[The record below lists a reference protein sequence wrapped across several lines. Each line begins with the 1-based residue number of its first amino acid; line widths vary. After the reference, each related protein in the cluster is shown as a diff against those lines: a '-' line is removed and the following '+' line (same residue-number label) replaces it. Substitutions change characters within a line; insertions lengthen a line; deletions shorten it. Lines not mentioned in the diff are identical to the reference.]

1 MGHRFLPTQLFG
13 FAIVGLINTV
23 WAYAMFALFVY
34 LGFHY
39 ALATLIAGTLSVMTG
54 YQAHRHYVFSFK
66 GKNRLPRFVFVFLT
80 IYWINV
86 SIQKVLLESGL
97 LSNIYLV
104 GALAIPVCALLSFW
118 LNRSFVFR

>member
-1 MGHRFLPTQLFG
+1 MGLRYLPTQLFS
-13 FAIVGLINTV
+13 FVVVGLINTV

-39 ALATLIAGTLSVMTG
+39 ALATLISGVLSVLTG

-66 GKNRLPRFVFVFLT
+66 GKNRLPQFAFVFLI

-86 SIQKVLLESGL
+86 GIQKLLLESGVL
-97 LSNIYLV
+97 TNVYLS
-104 GALAIPVCALLSFW
+104 GALAVPVCALLSFW
-118 LNRSFVFR
+118 LNRNFIFR